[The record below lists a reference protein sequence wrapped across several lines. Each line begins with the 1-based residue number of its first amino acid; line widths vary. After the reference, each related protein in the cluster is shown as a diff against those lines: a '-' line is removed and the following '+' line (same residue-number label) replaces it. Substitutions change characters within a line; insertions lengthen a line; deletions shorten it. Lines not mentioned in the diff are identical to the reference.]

1 MLEVKQIST
10 YYGQICAL
18 DRCSLTVQPREAVA
32 VIGANGAG
40 KSTLLKSI
48 MSQVRPKEGEILLN
62 GKNIKSL
69 RTNQIVGQGMTLV
82 PEGRQVFPYLTVWDN
97 LLLGGYSLPPKERKQ
112 RAEET
117 AEHFPIL
124 LQRKNQLAG
133 LLSGGEQ
140 QMLAIARAMMSR
152 PEFLLLD
159 EPSMGLSPKM
169 VIEVYDKI
177 AELQEAGTTILLVDQ
192 NAEMALDLCSRG
204 YVLMA
209 GRLVGEGNSSELK
222 GSELVHRSYLG

>member
-1 MLEVKQIST
+1 
-10 YYGQICAL
+10 
-18 DRCSLTVQPREAVA
+18 
-32 VIGANGAG
+32 
-40 KSTLLKSI
+40 
-48 MSQVRPKEGEILLN
+48 
-62 GKNIKSL
+62 
-69 RTNQIVGQGMTLV
+69 
-82 PEGRQVFPYLTVWDN
+82 
-97 LLLGGYSLPPKERKQ
+97 
-112 RAEET
+112 
-117 AEHFPIL
+117 
-124 LQRKNQLAG
+124 
-133 LLSGGEQ
+133 
-140 QMLAIARAMMSR
+140 MLAIARAMMSR